1 MGGVRCMKTD
11 GLNRP
16 KHENGDHMLNTQGL
30 NIAEGQGMRLVSAG
44 DVMGWLGGLP
54 LALIEDVR
62 MGRTTTGAKT
72 AQAFGSVGAM
82 DCASGTGECG
92 VGADCAGGSG
102 CCGFGG
108 DCAGH

>member
-1 MGGVRCMKTD
+1 
-11 GLNRP
+11 
-16 KHENGDHMLNTQGL
+16 MLNTQEL
-30 NIAEGQGMRLVSAG
+30 NIAEGHGTRLVCAG

-62 MGRTTTGAKT
+62 MGRPATSVKM
-72 AQAFGSVGAM
+72 AQAAGNVGAM

-102 CCGFGG
+102 CCGIGG
-108 DCAGH
+108 DCAGQQDSAEAGT

>member
-1 MGGVRCMKTD
+1 
-11 GLNRP
+11 
-16 KHENGDHMLNTQGL
+16 MLNTQGL
-30 NIAEGQGMRLVSAG
+30 NIAEGQGMQLLSAG

-54 LALIEDVR
+54 LVLIEDVR
-62 MGRTTTGAKT
+62 MGRPSTSAKV

-92 VGADCAGGSG
+92 VGSDCAGGSG
-102 CCGFGG
+102 CCGIGG

>member
-1 MGGVRCMKTD
+1 
-11 GLNRP
+11 
-16 KHENGDHMLNTQGL
+16 MLNTQGS
-30 NIAEGQGMRLVSAG
+30 NIAKGQGMQLVSAG

-54 LALIEDVR
+54 LALIEEAR
-62 MGRTTTGAKT
+62 MGRTATSART

-102 CCGFGG
+102 CCGIGG

>member
-1 MGGVRCMKTD
+1 MSIA
-11 GLNRP
+11 
-16 KHENGDHMLNTQGL
+16 QGL
-30 NIAEGQGMRLVSAG
+30 NVAEGQGMQLVHAD

-54 LALIEDVR
+54 LSLIEDVR
-62 MGRTTTGAKT
+62 MGRPTTLADA
-72 AQAFGSVGAM
+72 AQSFGNVGAV

-102 CCGFGG
+102 CCGIGG

>member
-1 MGGVRCMKTD
+1 MEQTRKWG
-11 GLNRP
+11 P
-16 KHENGDHMLNTQGL
+16 MLNAQGL
-30 NIAEGQGMRLVSAG
+30 NVAEVQGTQLLSAG
-44 DVMGWLGGLP
+44 DVMGWRGGLP

-62 MGRTTTGAKT
+62 MGRTTTRAKA

-92 VGADCAGGSG
+92 VGDGCAGGSG
-102 CCGFGG
+102 CCGIGG